1 MSWEGL
7 GLVSWDRIPLVSW
20 EGVALARTD
29 LGAAESGLIFLPKM
43 DEGMMDLQYSLQ

>member
-1 MSWEGL
+1 MRLEGL

-20 EGVALARTD
+20 EGVALVRTD
-29 LGAAESGLIFLPKM
+29 LGAAESGLIFLAKM